1 MDTQTSR
8 DSVDIL
14 NKVPEATLI
23 FWRTYAPW
31 IYWLTVVLV
40 SIVGTQITDALTDGL
55 SIRLYI
61 STVVFAVCLAML
73 GGIEK
78 SVSGCRASRRFA

>member
-1 MDTQTSR
+1 
-8 DSVDIL
+8 
-14 NKVPEATLI
+14 
-23 FWRTYAPW
+23 
-31 IYWLTVVLV
+31 VLV